1 MDFITNYL
9 KFHFVSGPMEIARLT
24 KNFVIFLYHYFSIS
38 LLAKTLFAPWKQI
51 YKPKH
56 QKFTFSGWLDR
67 LSYNLI
73 SRIIGAIIR
82 SGVIIFGLL
91 EEIFLIIV
99 SAGLVIIWTVGIG
112 LTLPVYL
119 YVLESKNKSE
129 SEKDINQFLEKRFS
143 GQSPSEIPEKDK
155 AEAITWF
162 RRTEQ
167 AKNKKKK
174 FWKLENLLA
183 TPSIGK
189 DWTAG
194 YTPNLDKYTINLST
208 PKHYSSH
215 LVGRQKEAHRLEES
229 LSNLRGGGCILV
241 GEPGIGKQTIVENF
255 AKKSYEGETLPSLER
270 KRVLLLNPT
279 PILADSKSLNQAK
292 EKMNKIFEEAAWAKN
307 VILVFDNFDQFVSS
321 KDNRIDLTT
330 EIVNAIERKKLMI
343 IGLVTNDNYQKYVL
357 PNQKV
362 LENLEKIDVSQPN
375 NREALTII
383 EDILP
388 SFETKTGVTSTYP
401 ALREIINLSEKWV
414 TDIPFPEKA
423 IDLLDSCL
431 IYVRNNVEEKILR
444 PKHVR
449 QVLSDKTK
457 IPLKSLTAEEKEKL
471 SNIEDKLHQR
481 IVDQN
486 QAINEIAVA
495 LRRRKTG
502 IAEDKRPIG
511 SFLFLGP
518 TGVGKTETA
527 KALAE
532 FLFNNEENMIRLD
545 MSTYQSA
552 SGIEKL
558 IGSFER
564 EEPGILTS
572 AVRQNPHSVLL
583 LDEIEKASQQILNL
597 FLTAIDEGYI
607 TDAFNKRVSF
617 RHLMVIGT
625 SNAGAEFI
633 RQQINQGI
641 DPEKLSEQLV
651 DHILRQGSFS
661 PEFINRFDA
670 VVVYKP
676 LSQEDL
682 IQIAKLMLERLNQRL
697 AKKKLQLEINDQL
710 IKKVAELGYDPV
722 FGARPM
728 KRVIAEKI
736 EDKIAQKILAGQVKK
751 GETIKISL

>member
-1 MDFITNYL
+1 
-9 KFHFVSGPMEIARLT
+9 
-24 KNFVIFLYHYFSIS
+24 
-38 LLAKTLFAPWKQI
+38 
-51 YKPKH
+51 
-56 QKFTFSGWLDR
+56 
-67 LSYNLI
+67 
-73 SRIIGAIIR
+73 
-82 SGVIIFGLL
+82 
-91 EEIFLIIV
+91 
-99 SAGLVIIWTVGIG
+99 
-112 LTLPVYL
+112 
-119 YVLESKNKSE
+119 
-129 SEKDINQFLEKRFS
+129 
-143 GQSPSEIPEKDK
+143 
-155 AEAITWF
+155 
-162 RRTEQ
+162 
-167 AKNKKKK
+167 
-174 FWKLENLLA
+174 
-183 TPSIGK
+183 
-189 DWTAG
+189 
-194 YTPNLDKYTINLST
+194 
-208 PKHYSSH
+208 
-215 LVGRQKEAHRLEES
+215 
-229 LSNLRGGGCILV
+229 
-241 GEPGIGKQTIVENF
+241 
-255 AKKSYEGETLPSLER
+255 LER

-321 KDNRIDLTT
+321 KNNRIDLTA

-343 IGLVTNDNYQKYVL
+343 IGLVTNDNYQKYIL
-357 PNQKV
+357 PNPKV
-362 LENLEKIDVSQPN
+362 LENLEKIDVSQPTKE
-375 NREALTII
+375 EALIII

-388 SFETKTGVTSTYP
+388 NFEAKTGVTASYP
-401 ALREIINLSEKWV
+401 ALKEIINLSEKWV

-431 IYVRNNVEEKILR
+431 IYVRNNVDEKILK

-486 QAINEIAVA
+486 QAVNEIAVA

-502 IAEDKRPIG
+502 IAEDKKPIG

-545 MSTYQSA
+545 MSTYQGSN
-552 SGIEKL
+552 GIEKL

-572 AVRQNPHSVLL
+572 AVRQNPHAVLL
-583 LDEIEKASQQILNL
+583 LDEIEKAPQQILNL

-633 RQQINQGI
+633 RQQINQGVN
-641 DPEKLSEQLV
+641 PEKLSGQLV
-651 DHILRQGSFS
+651 DHILRQGVFS

-676 LSQEDL
+676 LSHEDL
-682 IQIAKLMLERLNQRL
+682 VKIAKLMLNRLNQRL
-697 AKKKLQLEINDQL
+697 AKKELKLEINDQL
-710 IKKVAELGYDPV
+710 INKVAELGYDPV

-728 KRVIAEKI
+728 KRVIAEQI
-736 EDKIAQKILAGQVKK
+736 EDKIAQKILAGQAKK
-751 GETIKISL
+751 GETIKITL